1 MRDERL
7 LYVLVSLLQGGR
19 ELGVYYAAIIVMDL
33 RRPPINVDIVYRI
46 LV

>member
-1 MRDERL
+1 MDERL
-7 LYVLVSLLQGGR
+7 LYVLVSLLQVGR

-33 RRPPINVDIVYRI
+33 KGPINVDIVYHI